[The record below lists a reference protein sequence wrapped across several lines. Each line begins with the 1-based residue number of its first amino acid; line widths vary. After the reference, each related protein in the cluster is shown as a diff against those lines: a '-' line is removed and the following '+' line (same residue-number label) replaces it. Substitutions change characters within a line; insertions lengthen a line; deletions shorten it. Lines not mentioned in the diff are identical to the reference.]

1 MYKKLI
7 LHSLFFFLIS
17 SVVLSPVFAELEF
30 ESGPLEQ
37 KPLDEREQ
45 EDQDIMD
52 VWIYAIIIVVIML
65 IARLGFRVIK
75 KRRRSKKKD
84 YRTDSPSKQSAHKSS
99 CVVNPF
105 GIFNPRFLQS
115 ETENFRANLPNSFLH
130 L

>member
-17 SVVLSPVFAELEF
+17 SVVLSPVFAELQF

-37 KPLDEREQ
+37 QPLDEREQ
-45 EDQDIMD
+45 EDQDVMD

-84 YRTDSPSKQSAHKSS
+84 
-99 CVVNPF
+99 
-105 GIFNPRFLQS
+105 
-115 ETENFRANLPNSFLH
+115 
-130 L
+130 

>member
-30 ESGPLEQ
+30 DSGPLEQ
-37 KPLDEREQ
+37 KPLDERER
-45 EDQDIMD
+45 EDQDVID

-65 IARLGFRVIK
+65 IARIGFRIIK

-84 YRTDSPSKQSAHKSS
+84 
-99 CVVNPF
+99 
-105 GIFNPRFLQS
+105 
-115 ETENFRANLPNSFLH
+115 
-130 L
+130 

>member
-37 KPLDEREQ
+37 QPLDEREQ

-65 IARLGFRVIK
+65 IARLGFRIIK
-75 KRRRSKKKD
+75 KRRSKKKD
-84 YRTDSPSKQSAHKSS
+84 
-99 CVVNPF
+99 
-105 GIFNPRFLQS
+105 
-115 ETENFRANLPNSFLH
+115 
-130 L
+130 

>member
-17 SVVLSPVFAELEF
+17 SVVLSPVFAELQF

-37 KPLDEREQ
+37 QPLDEREQ
-45 EDQDIMD
+45 EDQDVMD

-65 IARLGFRVIK
+65 IVRIGFRIIK

-84 YRTDSPSKQSAHKSS
+84 
-99 CVVNPF
+99 
-105 GIFNPRFLQS
+105 
-115 ETENFRANLPNSFLH
+115 
-130 L
+130 

>member
-17 SVVLSPVFAELEF
+17 SVVLSPVFAELQF

-52 VWIYAIIIVVIML
+52 VWIYAIIIVIIML

-75 KRRRSKKKD
+75 KRRSRKKD
-84 YRTDSPSKQSAHKSS
+84 
-99 CVVNPF
+99 
-105 GIFNPRFLQS
+105 
-115 ETENFRANLPNSFLH
+115 
-130 L
+130 

>member
-17 SVVLSPVFAELEF
+17 SVVLSPVFAELQF

-37 KPLDEREQ
+37 QPLDEREQ
-45 EDQDIMD
+45 EDQDVMD

-65 IARLGFRVIK
+65 IARLGFRIIK

-84 YRTDSPSKQSAHKSS
+84 
-99 CVVNPF
+99 
-105 GIFNPRFLQS
+105 
-115 ETENFRANLPNSFLH
+115 
-130 L
+130 

>member
-30 ESGPLEQ
+30 ESGPLDE

-45 EDQDIMD
+45 EDQDVMD

-65 IARLGFRVIK
+65 IVRVGFRIIK

-84 YRTDSPSKQSAHKSS
+84 
-99 CVVNPF
+99 
-105 GIFNPRFLQS
+105 
-115 ETENFRANLPNSFLH
+115 
-130 L
+130 

>member
-17 SVVLSPVFAELEF
+17 SVVLSPVFAELDF
-30 ESGPLEQ
+30 ESGPLDQ

-45 EDQDIMD
+45 EDQDVMD
-52 VWIYAIIIVVIML
+52 VWIYAIILVVIML

-84 YRTDSPSKQSAHKSS
+84 
-99 CVVNPF
+99 
-105 GIFNPRFLQS
+105 
-115 ETENFRANLPNSFLH
+115 
-130 L
+130 

>member
-17 SVVLSPVFAELEF
+17 SVVLSPVFAELDF
-30 ESGPLEQ
+30 ESGPLDQ

-45 EDQDIMD
+45 EDQDVMD
-52 VWIYAIIIVVIML
+52 VWIYAIIIVIIML

-84 YRTDSPSKQSAHKSS
+84 
-99 CVVNPF
+99 
-105 GIFNPRFLQS
+105 
-115 ETENFRANLPNSFLH
+115 
-130 L
+130 

>member
-17 SVVLSPVFAELEF
+17 SVVLSPVFAELDF
-30 ESGPLEQ
+30 ESGPLDQ

-45 EDQDIMD
+45 EDQDVMD
-52 VWIYAIIIVVIML
+52 VWIYAVIIVVIML

-84 YRTDSPSKQSAHKSS
+84 
-99 CVVNPF
+99 
-105 GIFNPRFLQS
+105 
-115 ETENFRANLPNSFLH
+115 
-130 L
+130 

>member
-30 ESGPLEQ
+30 ESGPLDE

-45 EDQDIMD
+45 EDQDVMD

-65 IARLGFRVIK
+65 IVRLGFRSIK
-75 KRRRSKKKD
+75 KRRSKKKD
-84 YRTDSPSKQSAHKSS
+84 
-99 CVVNPF
+99 
-105 GIFNPRFLQS
+105 
-115 ETENFRANLPNSFLH
+115 
-130 L
+130 

>member
-17 SVVLSPVFAELEF
+17 SVVLSPVFAELQF

-37 KPLDEREQ
+37 QPLDEREQ

-75 KRRRSKKKD
+75 KRRSKKKD
-84 YRTDSPSKQSAHKSS
+84 
-99 CVVNPF
+99 
-105 GIFNPRFLQS
+105 
-115 ETENFRANLPNSFLH
+115 
-130 L
+130 

>member
-17 SVVLSPVFAELEF
+17 SVVLSPVFAELQF

-37 KPLDEREQ
+37 QPLDEREQ

-84 YRTDSPSKQSAHKSS
+84 
-99 CVVNPF
+99 
-105 GIFNPRFLQS
+105 
-115 ETENFRANLPNSFLH
+115 
-130 L
+130 

>member
-17 SVVLSPVFAELEF
+17 SVVLSPVFAELQF

-37 KPLDEREQ
+37 QPLDEREQ
-45 EDQDIMD
+45 EDQDVMD

-75 KRRRSKKKD
+75 KRRSKKKD
-84 YRTDSPSKQSAHKSS
+84 
-99 CVVNPF
+99 
-105 GIFNPRFLQS
+105 
-115 ETENFRANLPNSFLH
+115 
-130 L
+130 

>member
-17 SVVLSPVFAELEF
+17 SVVLSPVFAELQF

-37 KPLDEREQ
+37 QPLDEREQ

-65 IARLGFRVIK
+65 IARLGFRIIK
-75 KRRRSKKKD
+75 KRRIKKKD
-84 YRTDSPSKQSAHKSS
+84 
-99 CVVNPF
+99 
-105 GIFNPRFLQS
+105 
-115 ETENFRANLPNSFLH
+115 
-130 L
+130 

>member
-17 SVVLSPVFAELEF
+17 SVVLSPVFAELQF

-37 KPLDEREQ
+37 QPLDEREQ

-65 IARLGFRVIK
+65 IVRLGFRIIK

-84 YRTDSPSKQSAHKSS
+84 
-99 CVVNPF
+99 
-105 GIFNPRFLQS
+105 
-115 ETENFRANLPNSFLH
+115 
-130 L
+130 

>member
-17 SVVLSPVFAELEF
+17 SVVLSPVFAELQF

-37 KPLDEREQ
+37 QPLDEREQ

-65 IARLGFRVIK
+65 IARLGFRIIK

-84 YRTDSPSKQSAHKSS
+84 
-99 CVVNPF
+99 
-105 GIFNPRFLQS
+105 
-115 ETENFRANLPNSFLH
+115 
-130 L
+130 

>member
-17 SVVLSPVFAELEF
+17 SVVLSPVFAELQF

-37 KPLDEREQ
+37 QPLDEREQ

-52 VWIYAIIIVVIML
+52 VWIYAIIIVIIML

-75 KRRRSKKKD
+75 KRRTKKKD
-84 YRTDSPSKQSAHKSS
+84 
-99 CVVNPF
+99 
-105 GIFNPRFLQS
+105 
-115 ETENFRANLPNSFLH
+115 
-130 L
+130 

>member
-30 ESGPLEQ
+30 ESGPLDE

-45 EDQDIMD
+45 EDQDVMD
-52 VWIYAIIIVVIML
+52 IWIYAIIIVIIML

-84 YRTDSPSKQSAHKSS
+84 
-99 CVVNPF
+99 
-105 GIFNPRFLQS
+105 
-115 ETENFRANLPNSFLH
+115 
-130 L
+130 